1 LPLSASQVF
10 ADISAQQPPEQHTAL
25 MGTAAV
31 LGGSVAGLLAAR
43 VLSDYAERVVLID
56 PDGPVADDDARPG
69 VPHGTQVH
77 ALLPGGRRQF
87 ERWFPGFSTQTV
99 AAGALEAHSHNR
111 RTYIDGRLKQW
122 PLDEVQLTASRP
134 FLEAAIRRRVL
145 ALPNV
150 VVTTGRATA
159 LEFAHGAVS
168 GVRFDTAEGGGVEN
182 ADLTVDAMGRS
193 SRLSSWLEQGGW
205 ERPPM
210 RRMTV
215 NLNYSTAIVAR
226 DEDAPKISIGLALNT
241 PTSPQSPEVAGAIFL
256 PIEKDRWIV
265 MMGGY
270 GDSRPGRTIED
281 MRARLRRDFPPEFG
295 SVIGN
300 ELQSDITT
308 YRHADS
314 RRRDF
319 HLLER
324 LPARLVSVGDAVA
337 SVNPIYGQGMSSAAL
352 HGATLARYLRSH
364 PDLSAPAREFFD
376 LQRVVVDAA
385 WQTSTSA
392 DLALPHVDGPY
403 PRGYRLTRWLSGQI
417 MRASI
422 TDRAVSHRFD
432 AVTTMLSHPST
443 LATPGLLLRALRV
456 NLRAHGQG

>member
-1 LPLSASQVF
+1 MPLSASQVF
-10 ADISAQQPPEQHTAL
+10 ADISAQQPPAQHTAL
-25 MGTAAV
+25 MGTAV
-31 LGGSVAGLLAAR
+31 VVGGSVAGLLASR

-56 PDGPVADDDARPG
+56 PDGPVSADDARPG

-77 ALLPGGRRQF
+77 ALLPGGRRQLD
-87 ERWFPGFSTQTV
+87 RWFPGFTTQTV
-99 AAGALEAHSHNR
+99 DEGALEAHPHTR
-111 RTYIDGRLKQW
+111 RTYVDGHLKQW
-122 PLDEVQLTASRP
+122 PLEEIQLTATRP

-150 VVTTGRATA
+150 VTTTGRATG
-159 LEFAHGAVS
+159 LEFAGGAVS
-168 GVRFDTAEGGGVEN
+168 GVRFETAEGGGVEN
-182 ADLTVDAMGRS
+182 ADFTVDAMGRS
-193 SRLSSWLEQGGW
+193 SRLTSWLEEGGW

-226 DEDAPKISIGLALNT
+226 YEDVPEISVALALHT
-241 PTSPQSPEVAGAIFL
+241 PASPMSPDVAGAIFL

-270 GDSRPGRTIED
+270 GESRPGRTVED
-281 MRARLRRDFPPEFG
+281 MRTRLRRDFPPEFG
-295 SVIGN
+295 SVIDN
-300 ELQSDITT
+300 EVLGDITT

-337 SVNPIYGQGMSSAAL
+337 SVNPIYGQGMSSATL
-352 HGATLARYLRSH
+352 HGATLAAYLRSH
-364 PDLSAPAREFFD
+364 PDLGTPARQFFD

-403 PRGYRLTRWLSGQI
+403 PRGYRLTRWLSGQV

-422 TDRAVSHRFD
+422 TDRAVSNRFD

-443 LATPGLLLRALRV
+443 LATPGVLLRSLRA
-456 NLRAHGQG
+456 NLRAHGQS